1 MGIGGI
7 LAIIISIY
15 GGHLLAQTFSYEAL
29 PVMRPFASGYLEGK
43 LSDRADGTPGI
54 LSEIGI
60 FTDSK
65 SLEDY
70 IKGDPELA
78 ETAAS
83 ATYGSFGIDVKTSG
97 DMAADAVAYHS
108 DQGGMFETAMSEI
121 LCERVS
127 YVVCFL
133 LAFFIIIIVLT
144 VAGNL
149 TNLSLKIPGA
159 SIIDNISGAV
169 LGVVTGLIFCT
180 VFVWALKYAGMLI
193 GGDTLLNTIFA
204 KLFLNGSLLTKA
216 LGR

>member
-1 MGIGGI
+1 
-7 LAIIISIY
+7 
-15 GGHLLAQTFSYEAL
+15 LLAQTFSYEAL
-29 PVMRPFASGYLEGK
+29 PVMRPFASGYLDGK
-43 LSDRADGTPGI
+43 LYDKADGTTGI

-78 ETAAS
+78 ETAAR
-83 ATYGSFGIDVKTSG
+83 ATYESFGVDEKTSE
-97 DMAADAVAYHS
+97 DMAADAVAYYN
-108 DQGGMFETAMSEI
+108 DQGGSFETAMSEI
-121 LCERVS
+121 LCERIS
-127 YVVCFL
+127 YVMCFL
-133 LAFFIIIIVLT
+133 LAFLITVIILT

-149 TNLSLKIPGA
+149 TNLSLKIPGVNHL
-159 SIIDNISGAV
+159 DNISGAV

-193 GGDTLLNTIFA
+193 GGDTLPKTIFA
-204 KLFLNGSLLTKA
+204 KLFLNESLLTKA